1 MSELPGH
8 FAKDDTQSLDRTQ
21 PIYLA
26 SRSQERPGSDLR
38 GQPAGYLLLWVLTLI
53 SLLVNALLVRQ
64 TMLARQTAQQ
74 AVRDAIDVIDG
85 LQSQAYTHTV
95 VIDEALTVQA
105 DVPVNTT
112 IPVIVEQDLPI
123 DTTVN
128 VPVQTALFGTIN
140 LDVPI
145 ETTIPISLEQD
156 VAIDQTFTIDTA
168 VPLYLEVP
176 IELVVADTPFA
187 DTLTAMRDRLEA
199 TEDSLSEPLIPIPGR

>member
-8 FAKDDTQSLDRTQ
+8 FSKDDTQNLDRTQ

-26 SRSQERPGSDLR
+26 GHREERPSSPPG
-38 GQPAGYLLLWVLTLI
+38 GQPTGYLLLWVLTLV

-64 TMLARQTAQQ
+64 MMLARQTAQQ
-74 AVRDAIDVIDG
+74 AVEDAIVVIDG
-85 LQSQAYTHTV
+85 LQNQTYTHTV
-95 VIDEALTVQA
+95 VIDEALKVQA

-112 IPVIVEQDLPI
+112 IPVTVDQEIPI

-145 ETTIPISLEQD
+145 KTTIPINLEQD
-156 VAIDQTFTIDTA
+156 VVIDQTFAIDTA

-187 DTLTAMRDRLEA
+187 ETLMQIRDRLAEA
-199 TEDSLSEPLIPIPGR
+199 EDNLNEPLIPIPGR